1 MRNLHDLLADEAD
14 RRRPAAIPPFE
25 ALISRSAR
33 RRTRRS
39 AGIALAAV
47 AAVIAVLAATA
58 PLRGHTA
65 DPAVSRSPAALDGPT
80 TVFAGG
86 AITFRHP
93 VSWRPQQFPAQSTA
107 AFFVVITYLSTD
119 QLHDTCSTP
128 AAGEVVCAGMPLAA
142 LSPGGVLIT
151 WTRRSAPGDH
161 RLSDQA
167 GRQTTLDGHPASI
180 NATSATDECAA
191 VGATREVH
199 AIIVLDPVMP
209 YQHWLDMSACLAA
222 PDAARAEMQV
232 NEMLAS
238 LRVTSG
244 P

>member
-14 RRRPAAIPPFE
+14 RQRPTAIPPFE

-33 RRTRRS
+33 RRTRRG
-39 AGIALAAV
+39 AGIALAAA
-47 AAVIAVLAATA
+47 AAVVAVLAATT
-58 PLRGHTA
+58 PLGGHTA
-65 DPAVSRSPAALDGPT
+65 NPAVSRSPALDAPT
-80 TVFAGG
+80 AVFAGN

-93 VSWRPQQFPAQSTA
+93 ASWRSQQFPAQSTA

-119 QLHDTCSTP
+119 ELHDTCSTP
-128 AAGEVVCAGMPLAA
+128 AAGEVVCAGMPLTA

-151 WTRRSAPGDH
+151 WTQWSTPGNH

-167 GRQTTLDGHPASI
+167 GRPATLNGHPASI
-180 NATSATDECAA
+180 NSTSATDECAA
-191 VGATREVH
+191 VGATREIH

-209 YQHWLDMSACLAA
+209 YRHWLDMSACLAA
-222 PDAARAEMQV
+222 PDTARAEMQV

-238 LRVTSG
+238 LRVTTG